1 MKKEKNGS
9 KTTAKSYTV
18 MNKQELILAKK
29 HPILN
34 IVTKKDRRKNQMI
47 NNTQIQERTAIDEG
61 LRNYML
67 KVYNFMAG
75 GLCVTALAAYVL
87 MSSPSFMK
95 IFYNFNSAGYVT
107 GMSALG
113 WIILFAPLIMVFA
126 FNWVV
131 ARGTPQQVQ
140 MLFWGFSAVMGISL
154 APTLMIYTGA
164 SVARVFLITAAMFGG
179 MSLYGYTTK
188 KDLSGMGSFLIMGVW
203 GIVIASIVNLF
214 MQSPGLSYAI
224 SIIAVIAF
232 TGLTAYD
239 TQKIRQIYFS
249 GDSSDVYTKKAILG
263 ALELYLDFINMFIAL
278 LRLFGDRR

>member
-18 MNKQELILAKK
+18 TNKQELILAKK

-34 IVTKKDRRKNQMI
+34 IVTEKDRRKNQMI

-113 WIILFAPLIMVFA
+113 WIILFAPLVMVFA

>member
-47 NNTQIQERTAIDEG
+47 NNTQIQERTVIDEG

>member
-1 MKKEKNGS
+1 
-9 KTTAKSYTV
+9 
-18 MNKQELILAKK
+18 
-29 HPILN
+29 
-34 IVTKKDRRKNQMI
+34 MI

-113 WIILFAPLIMVFA
+113 WIILFAPLVMVFA
-126 FNWVV
+126 FNWVI